1 MCCIRNK
8 SEKRLLKHPVSLLK
22 IKEEKLKRRTKKTRK
37 ATKKKNKRKEKKIET
52 FVLGLGC
59 LACKKM
65 IWNYLSF
72 LSTLKFLYNSFGQL
86 FWTII
91 TLLFDAIILKFLE
104 NFNQNAK
111 KPVSSQLL

>member
-65 IWNYLSF
+65 IWNDLSF

-86 FWTII
+86 FWTIKM
-91 TLLFDAIILKFLE
+91 LKSLSHL
-104 NFNQNAK
+104 NFFSFHNVSCIYIPNQ
-111 KPVSSQLL
+111 